1 MHVVQGRENGDLT
14 CATGRL
20 QGKPASNE
28 PKRRTPKHPK
38 GPTTGARNKSDS
50 LCSHQLSDLDES
62 ETAFEQDGDD
72 GQPLPS
78 LPDKE
83 KNHTVRQLSQLPSVP
98 AAVEQSH
105 SAINRTQL
113 ALASQAGETLES
125 PVSDQPIT
133 AATEPQTSEVQTHR
147 GVVQTVKAAQGD
159 SKQSAAGTDS
169 AAGLI
174 GAFRPMEQLPANSA
188 AASSPASTAG
198 SNASDSQAAGDLQEI
213 EFRSHLHALLLRAKV
228 LRLEESAHTPE
239 DAREK
244 ESRYIS
250 LPVNICPVAVVLLA
264 PSLALCCRSL
274 PAPALFGTGLQVQPL
289 S

>member
-1 MHVVQGRENGDLT
+1 M
-14 CATGRL
+14 
-20 QGKPASNE
+20 
-28 PKRRTPKHPK
+28 
-38 GPTTGARNKSDS
+38 
-50 LCSHQLSDLDES
+50 DES

-83 KNHTVRQLSQLPSVP
+83 EYHTVRQLSQLQLPSVP
-98 AAVEQSH
+98 AAVEQSD

-113 ALASQAGETLES
+113 ALASQAVEALES
-125 PVSDQPIT
+125 PVSDQLIT
-133 AATEPQTSEVQTHR
+133 AATEPQTSEVHTHR
-147 GVVQTVKAAQGD
+147 GVDQTVKAAQGD
-159 SKQSAAGTDS
+159 VKQSAAGNDS
-169 AAGLI
+169 ATGLI
-174 GAFRPMEQLPANSA
+174 GAFRPVEQLPASSA

-228 LRLEESAHTPE
+228 PRLEESAHTPE
-239 DAREK
+239 GACEK
-244 ESRYIS
+244 ESAGTS
-250 LPVNICPVAVVLLA
+250 VCLVNICPVAVVLLA
-264 PSLALCCRSL
+264 PSLALCCQSL